1 MSTYRFRDDMSKDEA
16 VKLLQKIQATPEHL
30 EVNSG
35 DLHDALGMAIEAL
48 MAERPHGKWI
58 EVPVKR
64 DILHPN
70 GIKYVCTACK
80 RDNCYGKPPYCMY
93 CGADMREGGAE

>member
-48 MAERPHGKWI
+48 MAERPHGEWVEDWQEDLDFMSRKGWKC
-58 EVPVKR
+58 PFCNWR
-64 DILHPN
+64 TTYGTPN
-70 GIKYVCTACK
+70 F
-80 RDNCYGKPPYCMY
+80 CMN
-93 CGADMREGGAE
+93 CGADLRKGGAE

>member
-48 MAERPHGKWI
+48 MAERPHGKW
-58 EVPVKR
+58 EEDWQEDLDFMSRKGWKCPFCKWR
-64 DILHPN
+64 TTYGTPN
-70 GIKYVCTACK
+70 F
-80 RDNCYGKPPYCMY
+80 CMN
-93 CGADMREGGAE
+93 CGADLRKGGAE